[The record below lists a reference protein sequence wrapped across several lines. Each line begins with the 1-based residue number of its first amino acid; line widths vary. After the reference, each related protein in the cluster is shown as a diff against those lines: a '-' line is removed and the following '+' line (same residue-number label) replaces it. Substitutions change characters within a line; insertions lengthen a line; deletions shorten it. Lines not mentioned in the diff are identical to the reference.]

1 MMSAWRGRLLV
12 LFLGVWFL
20 GFGLYF
26 FWPETV
32 VRHPPGI
39 LVNEQPTQRPIS
51 VPGWEKDGYRI
62 TPLAEFEAKALIL
75 HLKKYSH
82 GRESDLSPMDLALGW
97 GPMSDQGVIDRMDI
111 TQSGRWYEYRAKVL
125 PLPRSLIVSSSSNM
139 HMIPADDEVAETLD
153 DLHRGDIISFSGFLV
168 EVKAA
173 DGWIWRSSLTR
184 NDEGNGACE
193 LVWVKRVKRE
203 E

>member
-1 MMSAWRGRLLV
+1 MMSTWRGRLIV
-12 LFLGVWFL
+12 LFLTVWFF

-32 VRHPPGI
+32 VRHPAGV
-39 LVNEQPTQRPIS
+39 LVKEEPIQRPTS

-62 TPLAEFEAKALIL
+62 TPLAEFKARAIIL
-75 HLKKYSH
+75 HLKRYNH
-82 GRESDLSPMDLALGW
+82 GRESDLSPIDLALGW
-97 GPMSDQGVIDRMDI
+97 GPMSDQGVIDRMEI

-153 DLHRGDIISFSGFLV
+153 DLHRGDLIAFSGFLV
-168 EVKAA
+168 EAKAP
-173 DGWIWRSSLTR
+173 DGWAWRSSLSR

-193 LVWVKRVKRE
+193 LVWVKKVQRE